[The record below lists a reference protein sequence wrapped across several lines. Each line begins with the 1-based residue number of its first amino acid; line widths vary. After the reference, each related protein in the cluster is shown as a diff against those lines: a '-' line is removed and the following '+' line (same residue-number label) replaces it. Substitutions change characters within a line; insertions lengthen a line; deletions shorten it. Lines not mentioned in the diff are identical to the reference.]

1 MNLQFLRNIDLK
13 SVDKKSVLITVVAS
27 VIGLVAGVSTD
38 SPPDIEGI
46 KSLFGEATQ
55 NELTKL
61 AFLFT
66 AAAWIHST
74 RVKKEIKE
82 NFTSLT
88 TAINEVA
95 TAFREDLK
103 NQGLIVNNLALR
115 ITTVESLIKNNNKEQ
130 ADGNSRG

>member
-1 MNLQFLRNIDLK
+1 MNLQSLK
-13 SVDKKSVLITVVAS
+13 NLDKKSIVITLVAS
-27 VIGLVAGVSTD
+27 VIGLIAGISTD

-46 KSLFGEATQ
+46 KTLFGDATQ
-55 NELTKL
+55 NELTKM

-95 TAFREDLK
+95 AAFREDLK
-103 NQGLIVNNLALR
+103 NQGNIVNNLTLR
-115 ITTVESLIKNNNKEQ
+115 VTTIESVIKNNKE
-130 ADGNSRG
+130 